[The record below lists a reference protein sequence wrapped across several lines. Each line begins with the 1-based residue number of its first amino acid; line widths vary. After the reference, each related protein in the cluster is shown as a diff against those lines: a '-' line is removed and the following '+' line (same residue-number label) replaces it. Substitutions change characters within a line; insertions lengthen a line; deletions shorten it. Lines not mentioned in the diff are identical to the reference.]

1 MWWTAMTLVLGVNP
15 HLDEGRKLYEQLKY
29 PEAEQRLKVA
39 LQSPANTAEEAA
51 QISDLLARSQIAQ
64 GRAGDAERTWAQLL
78 EKQPH
83 AADPAGA
90 SPKIRDV
97 FARAKRS
104 VYPQGFVKL
113 ERRPAA
119 PGRFEADLLDPWNL
133 VATVTL
139 GPVQLPDARHFS
151 GALPVGTTWLEA
163 RGVDG
168 AVLAKL
174 EWVHAE
180 VKQSVAVAGATPIV
194 EAPAGPPRWPK
205 VFTGVLA
212 GGGLVAGGI
221 FTALSLVEYGQV
233 QASTDA
239 ATTNLRDARARDWAL
254 GAAIA
259 FGGALLFAVV
269 TGVLAWRL

>member
-1 MWWTAMTLVLGVNP
+1 MTLVVAVNP

-39 LQSPANTAEEAA
+39 LQSPANTPEETA

-64 GRAGDAERTWAQLL
+64 GRAADAERTWAVLL

-83 AADPAGA
+83 APDPAGA

-104 VYPQGFVKL
+104 VYPEGFVKL
-113 ERRPAA
+113 ERRPSA

-133 VATVTL
+133 VASVML
-139 GPVQLPDARHFS
+139 GAVQLPDGRHFS
-151 GALPVGTTWLEA
+151 GALPAGKTMLEA

-168 AVLAKL
+168 AVLASL

-180 VKQSVAVAGATPIV
+180 VMQPAVAAGAAAPVV
-194 EAPAGPPRWPK
+194 EAPAEPPRWPK
-205 VFTGVLA
+205 FLTGVLA
-212 GGGLVAGGI
+212 GGALATGVV
-221 FTALSLVEYGQV
+221 FTALSLVEYQQV
-233 QASTDA
+233 RPETGA
-239 ATTNLRDARARDWAL
+239 AETMLRDGRAQQWAT
-254 GAAIA
+254 GAAVA
-259 FGGALLFAVV
+259 FGVAIALAVV
-269 TGVLAWRL
+269 TGILAWRF